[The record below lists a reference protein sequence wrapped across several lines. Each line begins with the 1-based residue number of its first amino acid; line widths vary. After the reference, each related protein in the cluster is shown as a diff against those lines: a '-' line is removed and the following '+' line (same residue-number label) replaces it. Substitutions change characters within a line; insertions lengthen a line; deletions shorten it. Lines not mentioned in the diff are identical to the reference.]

1 MKDYKTNKYKHY
13 GNFGSQE
20 EAFNFYK
27 SKKEEYIKNVAQEE
41 YSKGNIIEKCY
52 NSMINYEVE
61 ITD

>member
-1 MKDYKTNKYKHY
+1 MDKITLVAILTDY
-13 GNFGSQE
+13 
-20 EAFNFYK
+20 
-27 SKKEEYIKNVAQEE
+27 EEYIKNVAQEE